1 MARHPACETS
11 NPWVFPT
18 NSPVS
23 LTPKLL
29 GPAPL
34 TPDTGVVPQLLDY
47 AGAVGRLDIAKV
59 PELGARFV
67 VQPKHDGQYVHVHL
81 DGRGR
86 VERILSRSGQAVQRQ
101 LVSHMLGAFAGWP
114 GAVLAG
120 ELEAHTERGN
130 AAASRG
136 YRLVHLFDCIRAENG
151 RYMGREPYRARRDAL
166 LRMQS
171 EVVNLAPR
179 LPWDRENGLRGRSG
193 ASGRYCRAVPTD
205 WRLFPVTEQL
215 PVARAGE
222 LWDRAIGG
230 EAEGLVVVA
239 LDAPLGRRG
248 SKRKVKPVETLDAVV
263 EQVDRSGYILRVRG
277 SREVFAVG
285 PRQDLDVSVGSV
297 VEVAHEGWYDT
308 GVPRFARVLRERMDL
323 V

>member
-1 MARHPACETS
+1 M
-11 NPWVFPT
+11 
-18 NSPVS
+18 
-23 LTPKLL
+23 
-29 GPAPL
+29 
-34 TPDTGVVPQLLDY
+34 PQLLGY
-47 AGAVGRLDIAKV
+47 AGATGRLEMDRV
-59 PELGARFV
+59 LELGPRFA

-81 DGRGR
+81 DARGR
-86 VERILSRSGQAVQRQ
+86 IERILARSGAPVHRGM
-101 LVSHMLGAFAGWP
+101 VSHLLGAFVGWP

-130 AAASRG
+130 AAAESRG

-179 LPWDRENGLRGRSG
+179 LPWARENGLRGRC

-205 WRLFPVTEQL
+205 WRLTPVTEQL

-222 LWDRAIGG
+222 LWDRAIAG

-263 EQVDRSGYILRVRG
+263 EQVDATGYILRLRG
-277 SREVFAVG
+277 GREVFAVG
-285 PRQDLDVSVGSV
+285 PRRDLDVSVGSV

-308 GVPRFARVLRERMDL
+308 GVPRFARVLRGRADL
-323 V
+323 S